1 MRYPRRSL
9 RRRLVASHVA
19 VVAVGVAT
27 LIVAGNWLA
36 PSFIDRHIAE
46 MEAVGGSMVDPRS
59 MADFEQGV
67 LTGFAQ
73 ALLVAAAVS
82 TATALAVAFAVSGRL
97 LRPIEAIGRATRR
110 LAQGS
115 YNERIPVPTEEE
127 LASLVEDV
135 NSLAAALGR
144 TEERRMQLIGEVA
157 HELRTPLATITGY
170 MEGLIDDVFEPTVEV
185 FSAIGREATRLE
197 RLASDL
203 DLLSRSDAG
212 QLGLELEPIDLA
224 EVAREVA
231 ERLRPQFDDNGVV
244 LDVRPLPD
252 LPTEGDRDRLTQVF
266 TNIVGNALT
275 YTDKGGSVSISG
287 TTSDE
292 IVSVSVT
299 DTGRGLS
306 ADQIDTVFER
316 FYRADR
322 SATGGTGVGLTIAR
336 NIVRLHAGDVEA
348 SSPGRGAGATF
359 TVTLARFHP
368 RRPGAAGSA

>member
-1 MRYPRRSL
+1 
-9 RRRLVASHVA
+9 
-19 VVAVGVAT
+19 
-27 LIVAGNWLA
+27 
-36 PSFIDRHIAE
+36 
-46 MEAVGGSMVDPRS
+46 MVDPRA
-59 MADFEQGV
+59 MVDFEQGV

-170 MEGLIDDVFEPTVEV
+170 MEGLVDDVFDPSVEV
-185 FSAIGREATRLE
+185 FSAIGREAARLE

-203 DLLSRSDAG
+203 DLLSRSDAA

-231 ERLRPQFDDNGVV
+231 ERLRPQFEDNGVD

-275 YTDKGGSVSISG
+275 YTDEGGTVSISG
-287 TTSDE
+287 TTSDDL
-292 IVSVSVT
+292 VSVSVT

-306 ADQIDTVFER
+306 PDQIGRVFER

-336 NIVRLHAGDVEA
+336 NIVRQHAGDVEA

-359 TVTLARFHP
+359 TVTLPRFQS
-368 RRPGAAGSA
+368 RRRGAADSA